1 MLKGVS
7 LNQIGKLL
15 FAFNGRINRAKYWL
29 ALLIAFT
36 WVVIGICVIA
46 LSAFA
51 SPPVGLLYVLPM
63 IVVIPLFIVGIAI
76 GIKRLH
82 DRDKSGWW
90 LVLFY
95 VVPAILE
102 SAADRFDKASDGSV
116 ESSLGAFFFYI
127 CSFAV
132 SVWAFVEIGCLRGT
146 TGPNRYGPDP
156 LQQNVVGVF
165 D

>member
-1 MLKGVS
+1 MLKNIS
-7 LNQIGKLL
+7 LRRIGKLL

-29 ALLIAFT
+29 AISIFFIWIAT
-36 WVVIGICVIA
+36 SICAIA
-46 LSAFA
+46 LSSFVFPA
-51 SPPVGLLYVLPM
+51 VGLIYPLA
-63 IVVIPLFIVGIAI
+63 IIAVIPIFVTGIAI

-90 LVLFY
+90 LLLFY
-95 VVPAILE
+95 VVPNIFE
-102 SAADRFDKASDGSV
+102 KIGDGFDKVPDESV
-116 ESSLGAFFFYI
+116 SSSLSAVFFYI
-127 CSFAV
+127 CSFAI

-156 LQQNVVGVF
+156 LSGGVVDVF